1 MKPPPLEYCRPRDL
15 DEALALLAEHGDEAR
30 PLAGGQSLVPMLN
43 HRLARPG
50 VLVDIGAIP
59 ELQRMER
66 RSSDWLIGATVTQR
80 RVERE
85 SVEGCELLRLAMPFI
100 GHRQIRARGT
110 VGGSIAHADPAA
122 ELPAVALTLDA
133 TMVAVGAAGG
143 EREIGASS
151 FFAGPYMNSLAEGEI
166 LSGVTFPVLP
176 PTTRCAFKE
185 FARRKGDFAVAG
197 VAAAV
202 DFADRAVSTAGCPSE
217 RARQE
222 DDTAADRADRTV
234 STARLTAFAI
244 GSRPV
249 RLTAAE
255 GAVAGRTL
263 DGAAAAEASAAA
275 AAEVEPWDDIHGSPE
290 YRRRLVAVLLQR
302 ALEEA
307 AA

>member
-15 DEALALLAEHGDEAR
+15 HEALALLAEHGDEAR

-85 SVEGCELLRLAMPFI
+85 NVDGCELLRLAMPFI

-133 TMVAVGAAGG
+133 TIVAAGTGG
-143 EREIGASS
+143 ERDIDASS
-151 FFAGPYMNSLAEGEI
+151 FFAGPYMNSLDEGEI
-166 LSGVTFPVLP
+166 VTRMTFPVVP
-176 PTTRCAFKE
+176 ATTRCSFRE

-202 DFADRAVSTAGCPSE
+202 DFAGVAVSA
-217 RARQE
+217 
-222 DDTAADRADRTV
+222 
-234 STARLTAFAI
+234 ARLTAFAI
-244 GSRPV
+244 GSNPV
-249 RLTAAE
+249 RLAGAE
-255 GAVAGRTL
+255 GVIAEHRL
-263 DGAAAAEASAAA
+263 DDTAIAEAGAAA
-275 AAEVEPWDDIHGSPE
+275 AAEIEPWDDIHGSPQ
-290 YRRRLVAVLLQR
+290 YRRQLIEVLVRR
-302 ALEEA
+302 ALQDVA
-307 AA
+307 P